1 MADSGLGHIQ
11 FGRRAGE
18 AEMTPSGLKD
28 PQGVHRREATSHCA
42 SYRLR
47 LTSPFG
53 LDVNIQYTANFCRA
67 SSSKPSLFLAGQ
79 DRTEQNAHL
88 SEMDAHMLKD
98 IGVTRPETVQE
109 ARERF
114 WMA

>member
-1 MADSGLGHIQ
+1 MLIFNILRTA
-11 FGRRAGE
+11 AV
-18 AEMTPSGLKD
+18 
-28 PQGVHRREATSHCA
+28 PQALNHL
-42 SYRLR
+42 Y
-47 LTSPFG
+47 FW
-53 LDVNIQYTANFCRA
+53 
-67 SSSKPSLFLAGQ
+67 Q